1 MIKTKQTSKHDAVN
15 DDIIYKMYAS
25 VLTDHKQEVIQML
38 HLTCHKMSTLYTLTS
53 VCIFSSLSSLYFLMY
68 WKENS
73 FHNQE
78 PFSWWSFPL
87 FSWP

>member
-15 DDIIYKMYAS
+15 GDIIYKNVCLS
-25 VLTDHKQEVIQML
+25 PLTNHKQEVIQML

-53 VCIFSSLSSLYFLMY
+53 VYIFSLLSSVYFLMY
-68 WKENS
+68 WKENL

-78 PFSWWSFPL
+78 PL
-87 FSWP
+87 

>member
-25 VLTDHKQEVIQML
+25 VLWHHKQKVIQMF

-53 VCIFSSLSSLYFLMY
+53 VYIFSLLSSVYFLMY
-68 WKENS
+68 WKENL
-73 FHNQE
+73 FCNQE
-78 PFSWWSFPL
+78 PL
-87 FSWP
+87 